1 MYPAPPVTNVRIADT
16 HASCADGALNR
27 VRRCRCCRNSVVT
40 VNPTWL
46 YVATF
51 LGAIVFSLLLV
62 PAVREYARSRRI
74 HDNPGGHKSHSTPVP
89 YLGGVAMVAA
99 FSVAMVIGVM
109 VRRAAQ
115 LDDGAVRIS
124 FGNLLQQG
132 DGLVREL
139 AVVLGVALTFS
150 VMGLVDD
157 LRGLSP
163 WFRFI
168 VGLCLAVSVV
178 MFGISFESPLPTW
191 ADYAITVVWILGM
204 TNAFNL
210 LDNIDG
216 LAAGTAAVAAGS
228 FFFIAVLNDQ
238 QYSALLAIGLAGA
251 MLGFLR
257 SNFHPA
263 TIYMGDAGS
272 LFIGFMMAYL
282 GLKMRTTTTEVPQL
296 FAPVV
301 VLGVAVLDTTVVVV
315 SRVRRGVSP
324 FTGGQDHLSHRF
336 LRLGLSVRRAVTALL
351 VGSVALGVLAVGL
364 SEASA
369 DVGYWILA
377 AAVVSGGM
385 ATIVLTTK
393 VARAEDEQADNITV
407 LRRSIG

>member
-1 MYPAPPVTNVRIADT
+1 MVLVTSA
-16 HASCADGALNR
+16 
-27 VRRCRCCRNSVVT
+27 
-40 VNPTWL
+40 WL
-46 YVATF
+46 HVATF
-51 LGAIVFSLLLV
+51 LGATMFSLLLV
-62 PAVREYARSRRI
+62 PTVREFARSRQI
-74 HDNPGGHKSHSTPVP
+74 HDNPGGHKSHRSPVP
-89 YLGGVAMVAA
+89 YLGGVAMALS
-99 FSVAMVIGVM
+99 FSAAMVVGV
-109 VRRAAQ
+109 
-115 LDDGAVRIS
+115 AVWRS
-124 FGNLLQQG
+124 ARLENGDLNLALGNLITQG

-139 AVVLGVALTFS
+139 VVMLGVALLFS
-150 VMGLVDD
+150 LMGLVDD

-163 WFRFI
+163 WLRFF
-168 VGLCLAVSVV
+168 VGLGLATSVV
-178 MFGISFESPLPTW
+178 LFGISLNSPLPAW
-191 ADYAITVVWILGM
+191 ADGVISVVWILGM

-216 LAAGTAAVAAGS
+216 LAAGTAAVASGS
-228 FFFIAVLNDQ
+228 FFFIAVINEQ
-238 QYSALLAIGLAGA
+238 QFSALLAIGLAGA

-263 TIYMGDAGS
+263 SIYMGDAGS

-282 GLKMRTTTTEVPQL
+282 GLKMRTTVTEIPQL

-336 LRLGLSVRRAVTALL
+336 LRLGLSVRRSVTSLL
-351 VGSVALGVLAVGL
+351 VASVALGVLAVGL
-364 SEASA
+364 SEAPA
-369 DVGYWILA
+369 GVGYWILA

-393 VARAEDEQADNITV
+393 VAQVETSSESNVTPLHRNI
-407 LRRSIG
+407 G

>member
-1 MYPAPPVTNVRIADT
+1 MVLVTSA
-16 HASCADGALNR
+16 
-27 VRRCRCCRNSVVT
+27 
-40 VNPTWL
+40 WL
-46 YVATF
+46 HVATF
-51 LGAIVFSLLLV
+51 LGATMFSLLLV
-62 PAVREYARSRRI
+62 PTVREFARSRQI
-74 HDNPGGHKSHSTPVP
+74 HDNPGGHKSHRSPVP
-89 YLGGVAMVAA
+89 YLGGVAMALS
-99 FSVAMVIGVM
+99 FSGAMVVGV
-109 VRRAAQ
+109 
-115 LDDGAVRIS
+115 AVWRS
-124 FGNLLQQG
+124 ARLENGDLNLALGNLTTQG

-139 AVVLGVALTFS
+139 VVMLGVALLFS
-150 VMGLVDD
+150 LMGLVDD

-163 WFRFI
+163 WLRFF
-168 VGLCLAVSVV
+168 VGLGLATSVV
-178 MFGISFESPLPTW
+178 LFGISLNSPLPAW
-191 ADYAITVVWILGM
+191 ADGVISVVWILGM

-216 LAAGTAAVAAGS
+216 LAAGTAAVASGS
-228 FFFIAVLNDQ
+228 FFFIAVINEQ
-238 QYSALLAIGLAGA
+238 QFSALLAIGLAGA

-263 TIYMGDAGS
+263 SIYMGDAGS

-282 GLKMRTTTTEVPQL
+282 GLKMRTTVTEIPQL

-336 LRLGLSVRRAVTALL
+336 LRLGLSVRRSVTSLL
-351 VGSVALGVLAVGL
+351 VASVALGVLAVGL
-364 SEASA
+364 SEAPA
-369 DVGYWILA
+369 GVGYWILA

-393 VARAEDEQADNITV
+393 VARVETSSESNVTPLHRNI
-407 LRRSIG
+407 G

>member
-1 MYPAPPVTNVRIADT
+1 MVLVTSA
-16 HASCADGALNR
+16 
-27 VRRCRCCRNSVVT
+27 
-40 VNPTWL
+40 WL
-46 YVATF
+46 HVATF
-51 LGAIVFSLLLV
+51 LGATMFSLLLV
-62 PAVREYARSRRI
+62 PAVREYARSRQI
-74 HDNPGGHKSHSTPVP
+74 HDNPGGHKSHRSPVP
-89 YLGGVAMVAA
+89 YLGGVAMALS
-99 FSVAMVIGVM
+99 FSGAMVVGV
-109 VRRAAQ
+109 
-115 LDDGAVRIS
+115 AVWRS
-124 FGNLLQQG
+124 ARLENGELNLALGNLTTQG

-139 AVVLGVALTFS
+139 VVMLGVALLFS
-150 VMGLVDD
+150 LMGLVDD

-163 WFRFI
+163 WLRFF
-168 VGLCLAVSVV
+168 VGLGLATSVV
-178 MFGISFESPLPTW
+178 LFGISLNSPLPAW
-191 ADYAITVVWILGM
+191 ADGVISVVWILGM

-216 LAAGTAAVAAGS
+216 LAAGTAAVASGS
-228 FFFIAVLNDQ
+228 FFFIAVINEQ
-238 QYSALLAIGLAGA
+238 QFSALLAIGLAGA

-263 TIYMGDAGS
+263 SIYMGDAGS

-282 GLKMRTTTTEVPQL
+282 GLKMRTTVTEIPQL

-336 LRLGLSVRRAVTALL
+336 LRLGLSVRRSVTSLL
-351 VGSVALGVLAVGL
+351 VASVALGVLAVGL
-364 SEASA
+364 SEAPA
-369 DVGYWILA
+369 GVGYWILA

-393 VARAEDEQADNITV
+393 VARVETSSESNVTPLHRNI
-407 LRRSIG
+407 G

>member
-1 MYPAPPVTNVRIADT
+1 MVLVTSA
-16 HASCADGALNR
+16 
-27 VRRCRCCRNSVVT
+27 
-40 VNPTWL
+40 WL
-46 YVATF
+46 HVATF
-51 LGAIVFSLLLV
+51 LGATMFSLLLV
-62 PAVREYARSRRI
+62 PAVREYARSRQI
-74 HDNPGGHKSHSTPVP
+74 HDNPGGHKSHRSPVP
-89 YLGGVAMVAA
+89 YLGGVAMALS
-99 FSVAMVIGVM
+99 FSAAMVVGV
-109 VRRAAQ
+109 
-115 LDDGAVRIS
+115 AVWRS
-124 FGNLLQQG
+124 ARLENGDLNLALGNLITQG

-139 AVVLGVALTFS
+139 VVMLGVALLFS
-150 VMGLVDD
+150 LMGLVDD

-163 WFRFI
+163 WLRFF
-168 VGLCLAVSVV
+168 VGLGLATSVV
-178 MFGISFESPLPTW
+178 LFGISLNSPLPAW
-191 ADYAITVVWILGM
+191 ADGVISVVWILGM

-216 LAAGTAAVAAGS
+216 LAAGTAAVASGS
-228 FFFIAVLNDQ
+228 FFFIAVINEQ
-238 QYSALLAIGLAGA
+238 QFSALLAIGLAGA

-263 TIYMGDAGS
+263 SIYMGDAGS

-282 GLKMRTTTTEVPQL
+282 GLKMRTTVTEIPQL

-336 LRLGLSVRRAVTALL
+336 LRLGLSVRRSVTSLL
-351 VGSVALGVLAVGL
+351 VASVALGVLAVGL
-364 SEASA
+364 SEAPA
-369 DVGYWILA
+369 GVGYWILA

-393 VARAEDEQADNITV
+393 VARVETSSESNVTPLHRNI
-407 LRRSIG
+407 G